1 MTPKLS
7 ISPNGISES
16 PLFVPGKGNG
26 GSSARPNATS
36 VDDISAKRLA
46 DALGNAYMGIICS
59 YCGSGRV
66 VRAGAC
72 GVCLDCGSSGGCG

>member
-1 MTPKLS
+1 MTPELT
-7 ISPNGISES
+7 ISPNGISA
-16 PLFVPGKGNG
+16 PLSVSGNG
-26 GSSARPNATS
+26 GSNARQVSASA
-36 VDDISAKRLA
+36 DDINAKRLA